1 MRKLV
6 EEEEEKQ
13 DTNVEAGGRKEDLLE
28 YFEGDIGT
36 YQTKAHTNTKTEE
49 IE

>member
-6 EEEEEKQ
+6 EEE
-13 DTNVEAGGRKEDLLE
+13 TNRNSNVEAGGRVKDILE

>member
-6 EEEEEKQ
+6 EEEEGKQ
-13 DTNVEAGGRKEDLLE
+13 DTNVEAGGRVEDLPLE

-36 YQTKAHTNTKTEE
+36 YQTN
-49 IE
+49 IR